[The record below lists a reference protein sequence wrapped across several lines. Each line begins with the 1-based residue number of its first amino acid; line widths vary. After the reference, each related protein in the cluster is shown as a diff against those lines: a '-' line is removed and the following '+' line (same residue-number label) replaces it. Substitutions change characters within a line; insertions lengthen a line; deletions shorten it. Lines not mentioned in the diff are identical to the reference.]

1 MQLRK
6 FKVIERQAA
15 QDFLDEEMQQEAV
28 DLQELLD
35 ELRLQKELNRMC
47 TELVGKQMTPEE
59 FDTVPEQ
66 SAQGNC
72 R

>member
-1 MQLRK
+1 MQLLK

-66 SAQGNC
+66 SAQRNC